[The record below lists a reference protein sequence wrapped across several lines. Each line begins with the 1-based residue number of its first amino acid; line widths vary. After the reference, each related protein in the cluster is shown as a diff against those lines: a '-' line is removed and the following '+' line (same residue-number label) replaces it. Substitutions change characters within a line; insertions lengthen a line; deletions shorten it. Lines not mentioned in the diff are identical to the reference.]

1 MLKKTFFFFFHIS
14 GFLLLDGGKAQLPGY
29 GGGGGGGGFGGNG
42 GGFGGG
48 GGGNGGGGG
57 SGGGG
62 GGGGG
67 SLEDAIPGV
76 PGADYPVYAQVP
88 DTGFSCDG
96 RVKVLLYFISDEREV
111 TLNYESYLSYFWT
124 ASTLKRRNAFGFTT
138 TSH

>member
-1 MLKKTFFFFFHIS
+1 M
-14 GFLLLDGGKAQLPGY
+14 PGY
-29 GGGGGGGGFGGNG
+29 GKGGGGGGFGGNG

-48 GGGNGGGGG
+48 GGGGR
-57 SGGGG
+57 

-96 RVKVLLYFISDEREV
+96 RV
-111 TLNYESYLSYFWT
+111 
-124 ASTLKRRNAFGFTT
+124 
-138 TSH
+138 